1 MRALPGDAATVLRTG
16 EQLERTA
23 EAISTASSQLR
34 AIAQPD
40 RMVSLAIS
48 RIREDAGRVASE
60 ISGAEGR
67 YRETGAALVDYAT
80 ALADAQE
87 RAARAMDDH
96 ADASS
101 SLAGAEARESELRTT
116 RLQLAEAPAD
126 DPRVQ
131 ETADDLRRAG
141 GQAAGFEAERDA
153 AAARYDSAVADLE
166 TAAERAI
173 GRIQDVVDGDGLS
186 DSVWDHV
193 AGFFSDLASFAAD
206 LFRAALDALVNL
218 VLAIVELVVT
228 VLLLIAA
235 VIVLGLAILAAVALA
250 ILALAV
256 IAFLLVVAVVLA
268 VVLAL
273 IMVGL
278 LAFLLVV
285 LVLVV
290 VRVAVFIVSVLATAL
305 VYLLQGR
312 DPLDALVQAAI
323 LNLMVQFPALWAL
336 VGLAAAS
343 EASDPVFAGHD
354 EGVPSEVQ
362 DLGQIMADNV
372 DVDDLGHDPADPD
385 DVNAD
390 SVVRVVTIHAV
401 DEHGEPMYGP
411 DGQPVLVYRV
421 HIPSTQQ
428 WTPGGTSA
436 NDVTSD
442 LVGKMAPWQQT
453 QLERAVEDAMT
464 RAGVPEGA
472 SVMLS
477 GWSLGGI
484 TAGNLAADPEFAAR
498 YDVAAVVTAGS
509 SIDDAPIGLNT
520 HVLDVSHSQDP
531 VPRTENPFLPDH
543 RDDSNRTHIDVPAPA
558 GGGNAV
564 GHAPGQYLPTMAAL
578 DSDPTA
584 QAFVSEPEVARFFGE
599 SVGVDDY
606 RYNRG

>member
-1 MRALPGDAATVLRTG
+1 MRALSGDAATVLRTG

-87 RAARAMDDH
+87 RASRAMDDH

-126 DPRVQ
+126 DPRIQ

-206 LFRAALDALVNL
+206 LFQAALDALVNL

-273 IMVGL
+273 IVVGL

-290 VRVAVFIVSVLATAL
+290 VRVAIFIVSVLATAL

-336 VGLAAAS
+336 VGLGSLGEMA
-343 EASDPVFAGHD
+343 DPVFAG
-354 EGVPSEVQ
+354 SESVEDYDPEQ
-362 DLGQIMADNV
+362 DLAALMDMNTAV
-372 DVDDLGHDPADPD
+372 DAAGHLPGHDP
-385 DVNAD
+385 NTNQD
-390 SVVRVVTIHAV
+390 SVVRVVAI
-401 DEHGEPMYGP
+401 EGP
-411 DGQPVLVYRV
+411 DGELIYRV

-428 WTPGGTSA
+428 WTPGGTSG

-442 LVGKMAPWQQT
+442 LIAKMNPAQRT
-453 QLERAVEDAMT
+453 QLMQMVQDAMVE
-464 RAGVPEGA
+464 AEVPEGA
-472 SVMLS
+472 RVMLT

-484 TAGNLAADPEFAAR
+484 TAGNLAADPGFNAR
-498 YDVAAVVTAGS
+498 YQVDAVVTAGS
-509 SIDDAPIGLNT
+509 SLDDMPIPPDVA
-520 HVLDVSHSQDP
+520 VLDVSHSQDP
-531 VPRTENPFLPDH
+531 VPRTENPFRVDH
-543 RDDSNRTHIDVPAPA
+543 RDDPNRYRVDVPAPSHPD
-558 GGGNAV
+558 GNVV
-564 GHAPGQYLPTMAAL
+564 GHSSPQYTETMQSFDENGHPVVEEYLGQEGVGDYFGTP
-578 DSDPTA
+578 
-584 QAFVSEPEVARFFGE
+584 VEVN
-599 SVGVDDY
+599 DY